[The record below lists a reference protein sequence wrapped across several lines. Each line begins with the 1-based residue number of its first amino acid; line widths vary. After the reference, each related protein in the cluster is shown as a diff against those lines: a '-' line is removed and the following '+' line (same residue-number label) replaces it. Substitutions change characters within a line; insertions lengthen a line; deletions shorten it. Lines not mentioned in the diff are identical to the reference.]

1 MPLALQSQNMGL
13 QMEPECIRKREAIT
27 GGHALSFPKGKWPG
41 VCRDPTYCASL
52 LLPLAAQASQLSYA
66 APNLLH

>member
-41 VCRDPTYCASL
+41 VCRDPTYCVSP